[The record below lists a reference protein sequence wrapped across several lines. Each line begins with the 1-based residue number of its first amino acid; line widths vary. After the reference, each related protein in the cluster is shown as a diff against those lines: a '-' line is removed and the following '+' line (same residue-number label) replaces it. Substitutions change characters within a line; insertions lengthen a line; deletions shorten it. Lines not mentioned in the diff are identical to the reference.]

1 MDCKQARPLI
11 DADVDRE
18 LPPSDAEHLAQ
29 HLAQCADC
37 RHESEAVRA
46 LGHAVRQT
54 PYFRAP
60 EDLRA
65 SILAALPGEAA
76 NSPNTSGMSDDP
88 LDPLA
93 PPRQPRRPSY
103 WARWREWIDRLG
115 SRTRPAAQGTRGPRT
130 PAGMPAFGIG
140 TLASLT
146 TATCAVTV
154 AVTLAVTSLGPA
166 RTDAFVDEL
175 VASHVRAELSGRDID
190 VVSTDQHTV
199 KPWFNGHLD
208 YAPPVEDLAAAGF
221 TLTGGRLDYVGHRR
235 IGVLIYRYR
244 KHVLDVYVF
253 PGDDGSASVSPDRLV
268 RDGYALARWHDR
280 GMTWWG
286 VTDAAP
292 EVLAKFEAALKAQ
305 QQDRD

>member
-18 LPPSDAEHLAQ
+18 LPPADAERLAQ

-37 RHESEAVRA
+37 RHESEAIRA

-76 NSPNTSGMSDDP
+76 NSPDTSGISD
-88 LDPLA
+88 A
-93 PPRQPRRPSY
+93 PPRQWQRPSY

-115 SRTRPAAQGTRGPRT
+115 SRTRSAARGTPGPLA
-130 PAGMPAFGIG
+130 PAGMPAFGLG
-140 TLASLT
+140 ALASM
-146 TATCAVTV
+146 TAAACAVAVV
-154 AVTLAVTSLGPA
+154 ATLAVTSLGPA
-166 RTDAFVDEL
+166 RNDAFVDEL

-199 KPWFNGHLD
+199 KPWFNGRLD

-253 PGDDGSASVSPDRLV
+253 PGDDRAAAAPPDRLA

>member
-1 MDCKQARPLI
+1 MDCRQARPLI
-11 DADVDRE
+11 GADVDRE
-18 LPPSDAEHLAQ
+18 LPPADAERIAQ

-37 RHESEAVRA
+37 RHESETVRA
-46 LGHAVRQT
+46 LGDVVRQT

-65 SILAALPGEAA
+65 RILATLSGE
-76 NSPNTSGMSDDP
+76 STSSTDTSGTHGAP
-88 LDPLA
+88 FA
-93 PPRQPRRPSY
+93 PPRQPQRKSA
-103 WARWREWIDRLG
+103 WHRWYEWIDRLG
-115 SRTRPAAQGTRGPRT
+115 SRMRHATRSAQGMHAPV
-130 PAGMPAFGIG
+130 GMPSFGIG
-140 TLASLT
+140 ALASLT
-146 TATCAVTV
+146 AAACAVTV

-175 VASHVRAELSGRDID
+175 VASHVRAALSGRDID

-199 KPWFNGHLD
+199 KPWFNGRLD
-208 YAPPVEDLAAAGF
+208 YAPPVEDLSAAGF
-221 TLTGGRLDYVGHRR
+221 TLTGGRIDYVGHRR
-235 IGVLIYRYR
+235 VGVLIYRYR

-253 PGDDGSASVSPDRLV
+253 PGGDRTAAAPPERIV

-292 EVLAKFEAALKAQ
+292 EMLARFEAALKAQ
-305 QQDRD
+305 QQDKD